1 MDNWLCRW
9 YGCFYVSIVK
19 NYPRP
24 QLIIGASQ
32 KDKNLMIF
40 LQKYLQ
46 CKHIRVRK
54 DNFVIFTVSSS
65 KDFQEKIFPKLVTK
79 TNRSL
84 LKTIKRIFFQKFRK
98 IVLLI
103 LEKKHFHFSGMET
116 ILKLKLF
123 INNSILKHFNKNKRF
138 L

>member
-1 MDNWLCRW
+1 
-9 YGCFYVSIVK
+9 
-19 NYPRP
+19 
-24 QLIIGASQ
+24 
-32 KDKNLMIF
+32 MIF